1 MRLIIIGLIL
11 SILFSLM
18 ASAASFEIT
27 NIDVNTMFRTEGNIA
42 NITLKNNI
50 NSALT
55 LNGKITVNK
64 DGLFTDNQL
73 SLGSVN
79 LEASET
85 KTFVLPIDISK
96 NAVLGSYSANF
107 TFVNI
112 NDATDN
118 TLINKNIKVED
129 RKLLVNGLDRCENDI
144 TGDLVIK
151 IEDPDDGEDF
161 NPGDQIKIR
170 IKVENT
176 GDKDIDVQVEA
187 ILFNVDER
195 DDLVRSKSEVK
206 EVRDGTKEEFEFSLI
221 VPTTEIDE
229 GDEFILFLKAIED
242 PDKERLNC
250 QEEFS
255 VVDLR
260 RRFSDV
266 VIKRLGITPSNV
278 NCGDVLSARVDVENI
293 GRRDQDVTVKI
304 KSDLLGISDVA
315 QQFKLKDADADEK
328 DPKNEAVVNF
338 DVKIP
343 TDAKPGNYL
352 MESEVVFDGS
362 SHVVS
367 KSFGVNCDGK
377 IVKEITKLTSVKINF
392 NLLERNIEVM
402 EGGSFS
408 LPIKVKNNENVKSV
422 VEINADVSGFGELIN
437 NGNTIVL
444 NPFEERTVYLFVN
457 VNKVGKFNGVVD
469 ILNNGNLINSE
480 VFNVDIKGVERLGLN
495 PNLIV
500 GIVIVLIVIIL
511 LIIGLNRKI

>member
-1 MRLIIIGLIL
+1 MKLLTISLIFGV
-11 SILFSLM
+11 LFSLM

-27 NIDVNTMFRTEGNIA
+27 NVDVNTLFRNEGNTI
-42 NITLKNNI
+42 NVTLKNNI
-50 NSALT
+50 NSVLV
-55 LNGKITVNK
+55 LNGKMAVNK
-64 DGLFTDNQL
+64 EGLFSNNEL
-73 SLGSVN
+73 SLGNVN

-85 KTFVLPIDISK
+85 KTFTLPIEVNK

-107 TFVNI
+107 TFVNN
-112 NDATDN
+112 NDANDN
-118 TLINKNIKVED
+118 TLFNKNIKIED
-129 RKLLVNGLDRCENDI
+129 RKLLVSGLDRCENGV
-144 TGDLVIK
+144 TGNLVIK
-151 IEDPDDGEDF
+151 VEDPDNGEDF

-170 IKVENT
+170 VKVENT

-187 ILFNVDER
+187 ILFNIDER

-206 EVRDGTKEEFEFSLI
+206 EVRDGTKEEFEFTLT

-229 GDEFILFLKAIED
+229 GDEFIVLLKAIED
-242 PDKERLNC
+242 PDRERSNC

-255 VVDLR
+255 IVDLR

-266 VIKRLGITPSNV
+266 VIKRLGITPLNV
-278 NCGDVLSARVDVENI
+278 NCGDVLGVRVDVENI

-304 KSDLLGISDVA
+304 NSGLLGISDVA
-315 QQFKLKDADADEK
+315 QQFKLRDADADEK

-362 SHVVS
+362 SHKSS

-377 IVKEITKLTSVKINF
+377 IVKEIIKLSTGKISF
-392 NLLERNIEVM
+392 NLLEKNIEVM
-402 EGGSFS
+402 EKGSFS
-408 LPIKVKNNENVKSV
+408 LPIKVKNNENIKSV

-437 NGNTIVL
+437 GNNILVL
-444 NPFEERTVYLFVN
+444 NPLEERTFYLFVN
-457 VNKVGKFNGVVD
+457 VKNIGSYNGVVEV
-469 ILNNGNLINSE
+469 LSNSNLINSE
-480 VFNVDIKGVERLGLN
+480 IFNVNVKSVERLEVN
-495 PNLIV
+495 FNLII

-511 LIIGLNRKI
+511 LIIGFNRKI